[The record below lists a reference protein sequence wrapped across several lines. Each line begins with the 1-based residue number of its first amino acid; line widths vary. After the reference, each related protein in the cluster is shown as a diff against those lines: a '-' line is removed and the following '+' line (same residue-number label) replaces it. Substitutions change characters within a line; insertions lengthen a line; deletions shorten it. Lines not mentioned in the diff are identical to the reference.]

1 MRLWEKPY
9 LDKLVNLGFVN
20 VDKCN
25 FLSEELHIHR
35 GQGLAR
41 RISPPLIK
49 LLWE

>member
-1 MRLWEKPY
+1 MRLWEKLY